1 MNIDII
7 DIGESSSSSSQV
19 PEIISLD
26 TPKKNE
32 VIELNSGPKSSSTSS
47 FGPGAEMLMNG
58 KKKER
63 HDMNAGKDTIE
74 LEELSKLEDE
84 LNDLSKDTSEGI
96 SKKNVMFSD
105 LASVNIDNDI
115 SKGPSLKLNTDNP
128 SGSERKETWDGFK
141 TFNEIPVN
149 PSESVHEKV
158 KLSKEELLKK
168 KFEMLKKLEALERKG
183 VKLSK
188 HYSMDSSLD
197 EMTGEY
203 ESLVSEREKANSV
216 NFQGKVMMACIT
228 GLEFLNNKFD
238 PFDLKLDG
246 WAESISENI
255 DDYNEIFEELHEK
268 YKSKTKIAPELK
280 LLFQLTGGAI
290 MLHMTNTMFK
300 SSLPGMDDIMRQN
313 PELMQQF
320 TQAAVNSMS
329 QQNNGFG
336 SFMNDMNNSS
346 SSNTNYS
353 NMQAQR
359 EEFIPPNPLA
369 SRPDIAMSRGPSK
382 FDDAE
387 NMEQSFASVDRTPAV
402 SKTVSR
408 TSTSASSSTRKDM
421 TGPKDINDLLS
432 GLKTKKI
439 DVKQREMM
447 NDNESTISLD
457 DMKELKK
464 MKKPVRSKRPSSEK
478 KKMNTVSLN
487 I

>member
-7 DIGESSSSSSQV
+7 DIGESTSSQT

-32 VIELNSGPKSSSTSS
+32 VIELNNGPKSFTSAS

-58 KKKER
+58 KKKDK
-63 HDMNAGKDTIE
+63 HDINSGKDTIE

-84 LNDLSKDTSEGI
+84 LNDLSKETNEV
-96 SKKNVMFSD
+96 SKKNVMFAD
-105 LASVNIDNDI
+105 LGSMNINDDI
-115 SKGPSLKLNTDNP
+115 KDTSIKLNTDNTP
-128 SGSERKETWDGFK
+128 QRKETWDGFK

-149 PSESVHEKV
+149 PSETFREKASM
-158 KLSKEELLKK
+158 SKEELLKK
-168 KFEMLKKLEALERKG
+168 KFEMLKKLESLERKG

-329 QQNNGFG
+329 QQNSGFG
-336 SFMNDMNNSS
+336 SFMNDMN
-346 SSNTNYS
+346 SSNTNYN

-387 NMEQSFASVDRTPAV
+387 NMEQSFASVERTPAV
-402 SKTVSR
+402 PKTISR
-408 TSTSASSSTRKDM
+408 TNTSSSTRKDM

-432 GLKTKKI
+432 GLKTKQI
-439 DVKQREMM
+439 DVKQREMI

>member
-7 DIGESSSSSSQV
+7 DIGETSSSSQA

-32 VIELNSGPKSSSTSS
+32 VIDLNNGPKQFSSSS

-58 KKKER
+58 KKKEK
-63 HDMNAGKDTIE
+63 HDNSSGRDAIE

-84 LNDLSKDTSEGI
+84 LNDLSKETHGI

-105 LASVNIDNDI
+105 IGGIDMKDDL
-115 SKGPSLKLNTDNP
+115 SKGPSIKLNTENTSD
-128 SGSERKETWDGFK
+128 RKETWDGFK

-149 PSESVHEKV
+149 PSETFHEKA
-158 KLSKEELLKK
+158 KMSKEELLRK
-168 KFEMLKKLEALERKG
+168 KFEMLKKLESLERKG

-188 HYSMDSSLD
+188 HYSMESSLD

-203 ESLVSEREKANSV
+203 ESLVSEREKSNSV
-216 NFQGKVMMACIT
+216 NFQGKAMMACIT

-255 DDYNEIFEELHEK
+255 DDYNEIFEELHDK

-329 QQNNGFG
+329 QQNSGFG
-336 SFMNDMNNSS
+336 SFMNDVNNST
-346 SSNTNYS
+346 SNTNYNNVQS
-353 NMQAQR
+353 QR

-369 SRPDIAMSRGPSK
+369 SRPDIDMSRGPSK
-382 FDDAE
+382 YDDAE
-387 NMEQSFASVDRTPAV
+387 NMEQSFANVQRTPAGP
-402 SKTVSR
+402 KTVPRSNP
-408 TSTSASSSTRKDM
+408 SVRKEM
-421 TGPKDINDLLS
+421 SGPKDINDLLS